1 MTSMYITEISAT
13 TSDGKTKI
21 YDGVLIKAKSVL
33 DAQELATKMNKDLKV
48 VGEYVSQVEFVYEL
62 GF

>member
-13 TSDGKTKI
+13 TSDGQTKI

>member
-13 TSDGKTKI
+13 TSDGKTRI
-21 YDGVLIKAKSVL
+21 YDGVLIKANSVRE
-33 DAQELATKMNKDLKV
+33 AQETAFKMNKDLKV